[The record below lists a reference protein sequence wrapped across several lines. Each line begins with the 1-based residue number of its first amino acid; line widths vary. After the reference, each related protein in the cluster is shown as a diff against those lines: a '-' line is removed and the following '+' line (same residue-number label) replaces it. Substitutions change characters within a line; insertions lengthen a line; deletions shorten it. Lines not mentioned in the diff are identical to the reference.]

1 MRKHL
6 LTLAK
11 LAVSAA
17 LIAWVMNGINFRD
30 VIAKITGVSTSW
42 FATAALF
49 LVGALI
55 LGAVRWQLVLG
66 ALGVRPRFGVTARLF
81 LVGIFFN
88 QTLPSSIGGDATRVF
103 YLWRTGTSAQTA
115 LNSVLLDRIIGL
127 TVLMVATTIIA
138 PSLTGHLD
146 NPIAI
151 NGLVLVLIASWVA
164 IAALFMFDNSLTR
177 RFRNLRLID
186 VALKLSRDAVDLCRQ
201 PSLAAATLAI
211 SLAIHGATVATA
223 WSLDHALGGDASLL
237 IYIIAMTPTILLIS
251 IPISIAGWGVREQI
265 LVVLLGALGTSAT
278 QALSVSILFGTLL
291 LIAGIPG
298 GILWLSMR
306 QSPKN
311 EGTPEID

>member
-55 LGAVRWQLVLG
+55 LGAVLWQLVLG

-151 NGLVLVLIASWVA
+151 NGL
-164 IAALFMFDNSLTR
+164 
-177 RFRNLRLID
+177 
-186 VALKLSRDAVDLCRQ
+186 
-201 PSLAAATLAI
+201 
-211 SLAIHGATVATA
+211 
-223 WSLDHALGGDASLL
+223 
-237 IYIIAMTPTILLIS
+237 
-251 IPISIAGWGVREQI
+251 I
-265 LVVLLGALGTSAT
+265 LV
-278 QALSVSILFGTLL
+278 
-291 LIAGIPG
+291 
-298 GILWLSMR
+298 
-306 QSPKN
+306 
-311 EGTPEID
+311 